1 MSESDRQEGCVKQ
14 LMNDTTIDQRSS
26 SMINHWEEREGLWEK
41 VSRDALEILK
51 GSENNTS

>member
-1 MSESDRQEGCVKQ
+1 
-14 LMNDTTIDQRSS
+14 MNDTTIDQRSS